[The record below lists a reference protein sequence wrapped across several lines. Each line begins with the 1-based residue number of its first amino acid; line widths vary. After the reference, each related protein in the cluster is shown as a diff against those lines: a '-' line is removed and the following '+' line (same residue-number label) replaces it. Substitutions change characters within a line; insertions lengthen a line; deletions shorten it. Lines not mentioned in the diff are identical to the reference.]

1 MNDLVDEIKDLISS
15 KTEGGYWDFKRSWH
29 KDDVSLLHD
38 IICFSNNLE
47 NRDCYII
54 IGVDE
59 NNDFSFYPLD
69 NDMNRKNN
77 NELVNFLRFKKFTGG
92 IRPTVILKNLEING
106 NNLDVIIVK
115 NTLNTPYTL
124 DEDFPANKNNT
135 KLRARYV
142 YTRINDSNTPK
153 DKNADL
159 DKVEYLWR
167 KRFGVHLDISEKL
180 DIYLSET
187 DNWIYD
193 DNLAKC
199 YYKFD
204 PLFIIKINDTDGEDK
219 RKSFWNKLFIDNR
232 NFRWEKFTIYY
243 ANVELYQN
251 FVSYLDGSRHLIA
264 NPNVQ
269 AVYRINLDEPKKAYF
284 YEQDSFQY
292 KVNNILIKN
301 YADGTESD
309 SLLSVLNKFV
319 ITFSDRNISSDF
331 FNYLNNNMEI
341 IDSCSYPEEILRT
354 SFQLDS
360 YENKEFVNAKKIKWI
375 FENIYSNEN

>member
-1 MNDLVDEIKDLISS
+1 MDELIVEIKDLISL
-15 KTEGGYWDFKRSWH
+15 KTEGGYWDFKRSWPQ
-29 KDDVSLLHD
+29 DDVSLLHD

-59 NNDFSFYPLD
+59 NNDFSYYPLD
-69 NDMNRKNN
+69 NDIYRKNN
-77 NELVNFLRFKKFTGG
+77 NELVNFLRDKKFTGG
-92 IRPTVILKNLEING
+92 IRPTVILKHLEING

-124 DEDFPANKNNT
+124 DVDFPDNKNN
-135 KLRARYV
+135 KKIRARYV

-180 DIYLSET
+180 NLYLSEL

-193 DNLAKC
+193 DSLAKC

-204 PLFIIKINDTDGEDK
+204 PLFIIKINDTDKGER
-219 RKSFWNKLFIDNR
+219 RKSFWNKLFTDNR
-232 NFRWEKFTIYY
+232 NFRWEQFTIYY

-251 FVSYLDGSRHLIA
+251 FVSYLDGGRHLIA
-264 NPNVQ
+264 IPNSQ

-284 YEQDSFQY
+284 YEQDSIQY

-301 YADGTESD
+301 YADGTESNY
-309 SLLSVLNKFV
+309 LLSVLNDFV
-319 ITFSDRNISSDF
+319 ITFSDSNISSEF
-331 FNYLNNNMEI
+331 FEYLSTNMEI
-341 IDSCSYPEEILRT
+341 FDSQPYPKEILRT
-354 SFQLDS
+354 NCQLDS
-360 YENKEFVNAKKIKWI
+360 QENKEFVNAKKIKWI
-375 FENIYSNEN
+375 FENIYSKN

>member
-1 MNDLVDEIKDLISS
+1 MNELVVEIKDLISS

-59 NNDFSFYPLD
+59 NDDFSYYPLD
-69 NDMNRKNN
+69 NDTHRKNN
-77 NELVNFLRFKKFTGG
+77 NELVTFLRDKKFTGG
-92 IRPTVILKNLEING
+92 IRPTVILKHLEVNG

-124 DEDFPANKNNT
+124 DEDFPSNKNNK

-142 YTRINDSNTPK
+142 YTRINDANTPK

-167 KRFGVHLDISEKL
+167 KRFGVYLDISEKL
-180 DIYLSET
+180 NIYLSEI

-193 DNLAKC
+193 DSLAKC

-204 PLFIIKINDTDGEDK
+204 PLFTIKINDTDEGEG
-219 RKSFWNKLFIDNR
+219 RQLFWNKLFTDDR
-232 NFRWEKFTIYY
+232 NFRWEQFTIYY

-264 NPNVQ
+264 IPKSKL
-269 AVYRINLDEPKKAYF
+269 VYRNHYADKKKVYF
-284 YEQDSFQY
+284 YEQDSIQY

-301 YADGTESD
+301 YADGTESNY
-309 SLLSVLNKFV
+309 LLSVLDEFV
-319 ITFSDRNISSDF
+319 ITFSDSNISSDF
-331 FNYLNNNMEI
+331 FNYLNTNMEI
-341 IDSCSYPEEILRT
+341 FDSCSYPEEILRNHY
-354 SFQLDS
+354 QLDS

-375 FENIYSNEN
+375 FENKYSKN

>member
-1 MNDLVDEIKDLISS
+1 MDELVVEIRYLISL
-15 KTEGGYWDFKRSWH
+15 KTEGGYWDFKRSWPQ
-29 KDDVSLLHD
+29 DDVSLLHD

-59 NNDFSFYPLD
+59 NNDFSYYPLD
-69 NDMNRKNN
+69 NDIHRKNN
-77 NELVNFLRFKKFTGG
+77 NELVNFLRDKKFTGG
-92 IRPTVILKNLEING
+92 IRPTVILKHLEING

-124 DEDFPANKNNT
+124 DEDFPAPKNN
-135 KLRARYV
+135 KRIRARYV

-153 DKNADL
+153 NKNADL

-180 DIYLSET
+180 NIYLSEL

-204 PLFIIKINDTDGEDK
+204 PLFIIKINDTDEGER
-219 RKSFWNKLFIDNR
+219 RKSFWNKLFTDNR
-232 NFRWEKFTIYY
+232 NFRWEQFTIYY

-264 NPNVQ
+264 NPNFQ

-284 YEQDSFQY
+284 YEQDSIQY

-301 YADGTESD
+301 YANGTESD
-309 SLLSVLNKFV
+309 YLLSVLNKFV
-319 ITFSDRNISSDF
+319 IMFSDSNISSDF
-331 FNYLNNNMEI
+331 FNYLNTNMEI
-341 IDSCSYPEEILRT
+341 FDSCSYPEEILRT
-354 SFQLDS
+354 SYQLDS

-375 FENIYSNEN
+375 FENIYSNKN

>member
-1 MNDLVDEIKDLISS
+1 MDELVVEIRYLISL
-15 KTEGGYWDFKRSWH
+15 KTEGGYWDFKRSWPQ
-29 KDDVSLLHD
+29 DDVSLLHD

-59 NNDFSFYPLD
+59 NNDFSYYPLD
-69 NDMNRKNN
+69 NDIYRKNN
-77 NELVNFLRFKKFTGG
+77 NELVNFLRDKKFTGG
-92 IRPTVILKNLEING
+92 IRPTVILKHLEING

-124 DEDFPANKNNT
+124 DEDFPATKDNKRI
-135 KLRARYV
+135 RARYV

-153 DKNADL
+153 NKNADL

-180 DIYLSET
+180 NIYLSEL

-193 DNLAKC
+193 DNLSKC

-204 PLFIIKINDTDGEDK
+204 PLFIIKINDTDEGER
-219 RKSFWNKLFIDNR
+219 RKSFWNKLFTDNR
-232 NFRWEKFTIYY
+232 NFRWEQFTIYY

-251 FVSYLDGSRHLIA
+251 FVSYLDGGRHLIA
-264 NPNVQ
+264 NPNFK

-284 YEQDSFQY
+284 YEQDSIQY

-301 YADGTESD
+301 YANGTESD
-309 SLLSVLNKFV
+309 YLLSVLNEFV
-319 ITFSDRNISSDF
+319 IMFSDSNISSDF
-331 FNYLNNNMEI
+331 FNYLNTNMGI
-341 IDSCSYPEEILRT
+341 FDSCSYPEEILRT
-354 SFQLDS
+354 SYQLDS

-375 FENIYSNEN
+375 FENIYSNKN